1 MALTAFTSRLGLS
14 QGRLADPTTA
24 VGSYVFV
31 FGDSGPGDIAE
42 LAPGDYVQ
50 VTQTTD
56 LTGLSL
62 VRVALELRVPSST
75 PPEFAWNASILVD
88 GNSLA
93 TASVRS
99 DRARVITDLAANVSK
114 LQGLHDVAVRLE
126 LTVT

>member
-1 MALTAFTSRLGLS
+1 M
-14 QGRLADPTTA
+14 A

-31 FGDSGPGDIAE
+31 FGDSLPGDIAE

-50 VTQTTD
+50 ITQATD

-62 VRVALELRVPSST
+62 VRAALELRVPSST
-75 PPEFAWNASILVD
+75 PPESAWNASILVD

-99 DRARVITDLAANVSK
+99 GRARVIADLAANVSK

-126 LTVT
+126 LTAT